1 MRFYASFSKPIK
13 IACLI
18 IAGLSVIGCVFA
30 ILAFSGAH
38 IELSTAQAK
47 LLLAVCPI
55 SAVIA
60 LLLATIHYKITDT
73 HLQLNLAFVDMLGGR
88 INIDNILNIVIKNQQ
103 LYISFLWKG
112 MDPIIAHIAI
122 APTKYKIFTDL
133 LMSKNKNIVFY
144 DEDKN
149 EATDSQ

>member
-1 MRFYASFSKPIK
+1 MRFFASFSKPIK
-13 IACLI
+13 IACFI
-18 IAGLSVIGCVFA
+18 IAGISAIGCIFA
-30 ILAFSGAH
+30 ILALSGAH

-73 HLQLNLAFVDMLGGR
+73 HLRLNIAFVDMLGGR
-88 INIDNILNIVIKNQQ
+88 IRIDNILNVVIENQQ

-122 APTKYKIFTDL
+122 AQTKYKDFADL
-133 LMSKNKNIVFY
+133 LMTKNKNIVFY
-144 DEDKN
+144 DENN
-149 EATDSQ
+149 ETTDSQQ